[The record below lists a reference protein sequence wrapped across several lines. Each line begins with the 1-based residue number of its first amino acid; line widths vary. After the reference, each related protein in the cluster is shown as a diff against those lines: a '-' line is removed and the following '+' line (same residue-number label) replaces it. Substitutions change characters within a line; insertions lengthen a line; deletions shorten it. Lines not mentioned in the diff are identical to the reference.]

1 MLSIK
6 KTKSKFERAPGL
18 TFKDYL
24 GALPEGNK
32 IINVGRNIGYGY
44 EHNYDPSIKSILDS
58 YRYDPK
64 FESVLTNCTVHDDR
78 HPSLLLSWI
87 NSWKFKSEYMCV
99 FHCFAGCDRQKL
111 VSFFN
116 KRLAHK
122 LEAID
127 QYWKEKKKEKKER
140 ERKQKQA
147 HRNVDEWLTNR
158 GL

>member
-1 MLSIK
+1 M
-6 KTKSKFERAPGL
+6 TYFNTREAPSL
-18 TFKDYL
+18 TFKDFVN
-24 GALPEGNK
+24 ALPEGNK
-32 IINVGRNIGYGY
+32 IINVGKNSGY
-44 EHNYDPSIKSILDS
+44 EYNHDQSIKSILDS
-58 YRYDPK
+58 YQKYDSN
-64 FESVLTNCTVHDDR
+64 FESILTNCTVHEDR
-78 HPSLLLSWI
+78 HPSLLMSWI
-87 NSWKFKSEYMCV
+87 PTWKFKSLYMCA
-99 FHCFAGCDRQKL
+99 FHCFAGCDRKKL